1 MEGPEGKLRTAN
13 SSSKDL
19 SITRASTI
27 SRQETSNS
35 SLSDKV
41 VETSNKI
48 RGKIVIPIQNL
59 RFLLV
64 DLTLN
69 WLWRS

>member
-1 MEGPEGKLRTAN
+1 MEGPEDKLRIAN

-19 SITRASTI
+19 SIIRASTI
-27 SRQETSNS
+27 SRQEISNS

-48 RGKIVIPIQNL
+48 RGKIVILIRNL
-59 RFLLV
+59 RFL
-64 DLTLN
+64 
-69 WLWRS
+69 